1 MATSQFNS
9 FERAF
14 PTRELFR
21 GKSLTCLVWSLL
33 AAVTLAMLLVN
44 LYLIADLLLTRGRV
58 VIPGNEIPELAV
70 LLPDEAPELVAG
82 DPAAVSQLALED
94 AGLLPTVWKSRSA
107 YWGALLLAIYRRV
120 PMLRH
125 NSGAL
130 LVLVLSAFVIG
141 FCRSLLLDA
150 SRRLSTST
158 ALDVVTRI
166 RRTLHRQTLRLGP
179 GDLSETGEEH
189 VFKLFTSEMD
199 QLRDGIQ
206 TWILTLSR
214 YPIQLLLLVIL
225 AFSIDWRLAIV
236 SLTSLGLLWWLVRR
250 EKRRFE
256 ASRRLEEDRAETG
269 LRLVAES
276 LRKTRIVRGYGMED
290 FEHEQFQKHLERF
303 RESVAHVKDR
313 ERWYLWACWILG
325 MLSVG
330 VIVFWV
336 GLKVLQPVEGAEG
349 LSLSSALLFIVT
361 LLCMPPALEEI
372 WNLVDKRQE
381 ASGAADRIYR
391 YLNQVPAVGQAVGAK
406 FLEPLSQTLQL
417 EAVTFGL
424 PNHKKLVDNLDLK
437 LKAGEVTAVVSFDP
451 LEARALAYLLPRFIE
466 PQSGRVLFDGED
478 IAWVT
483 LESLR
488 AEAVFVGGSDPLFTG
503 SVLENVR
510 CGNDDYSL
518 QDVTEATKRTHA
530 HSFILRLPQGYET
543 ILGEHGEQLDIGQA
557 FRLGL
562 ARAILRDPALLIIE
576 EPTTTLD
583 DDTKSLLDDAYNRI
597 LRGRSVIFIP
607 ARLST
612 LRRADRIIFL
622 HRGRV
627 EADGKHSELVK
638 NSPLY
643 RHWEYIHFNEF
654 RRETE

>member
-1 MATSQFNS
+1 M
-9 FERAF
+9 
-14 PTRELFR
+14 
-21 GKSLTCLVWSLL
+21 CLAWSCL
-33 AAVTLAMLLVN
+33 AAITLAMLLIN
-44 LYLIADLLLTRGRV
+44 LYLIADLLLTRGAIV
-58 VIPGNEIPELAV
+58 VPAEEAADFST
-70 LLPDEAPELVAG
+70 LLPDEAPG
-82 DPAAVSQLALED
+82 LALAAPEAIGNILIED
-94 AGLLPTVWKSRSA
+94 AGILPTVWRSRNT
-107 YWGALLLAIYRRV
+107 YFGNLFMGLYRAT
-120 PMLRH
+120 PMLDH

-130 LVLVLSAFVIG
+130 LLLILSAFVIG
-141 FCRSLLLDA
+141 FIRSLLLDA
-150 SRRLSTST
+150 SRRVSTLA

-189 VFKLFTSEMD
+189 VLSLFTTEMD
-199 QLRDGIQ
+199 RLREGIQ
-206 TWILTLSR
+206 NWIYSLAR
-214 YPIQLLLLVIL
+214 YPVQLALLVLL
-225 AFSIDWRLAIV
+225 AFLIDWRLAIV
-236 SLTSLGLLWWLVRR
+236 SLTALGLLWWLVRR

-256 ASRRLEEDRAETG
+256 AGRRLEEDRSESE
-269 LRLVAES
+269 LRLLAES

-290 FEHEQFQKHLERF
+290 FEHEQFQKHLDRF
-303 RESVAHVKDR
+303 RDSVATVKAR

-336 GLKVLQPVEGAEG
+336 GLKVLLPSETSQG
-349 LSLSSALLFIVT
+349 LSLSSALLFMVT
-361 LLCMPPALEEI
+361 LLCMPGALEALWDLPE
-372 WNLVDKRQE
+372 RRR
-381 ASGAADRIYR
+381 AAAGSADRIFR

-406 FLEPLSQTLQL
+406 FLDPLAKTLLL
-417 EAVTFGL
+417 ESITFGG
-424 PNHKKLVDNLDLK
+424 PNHRKLIDNLSLK

-451 LEARALAYLLPRFIE
+451 LEARTLAYLLPRFIE

-510 CGNDDYSL
+510 CGNTDYSL

-543 ILGEHGEQLDIGQA
+543 ILGEHGEQLDVGQA

-562 ARAILRDPALLIIE
+562 ARAILRNPALLIVE
-576 EPTTTLD
+576 EPTTALD
-583 DDTKSLLDDAYNRI
+583 DDAKSLLDDAYNRI
-597 LRGRSVIFIP
+597 LRGRTVIFIP
-607 ARLST
+607 SRLST

-622 HRGRV
+622 HRGKV
-627 EADGKHSELVK
+627 EADGKHSDLVK

-643 RHWEYIHFNEF
+643 RHWEYTHFNEF